1 MILITRPKKDSYELQ
16 QKLKKIKIDSL
27 VQELSSF
34 KILKSRVD
42 LSNSIILITSS
53 RSIDYL
59 VKSKTLETCKKSK
72 FLVIGK
78 TTSMRL
84 RQLGCKR
91 IIVSASNSKELLKKS
106 KLVLKKKE
114 TIKFLCSNIFNKE
127 LLKSLNKLN
136 YNVVS
141 LKVYKTLG
149 IKKLKKSVV
158 RNLKQDKIIAAVFF
172 SQFSLS
178 IFFKLCKTENI
189 ERSTLKKLQYIC
201 ISKRVAY
208 QATQLG
214 YKVHLSKEPTKDS
227 IFKLMKSILPKYKNI

>member
-1 MILITRPKKDSYELQ
+1 MILITRPRKDSYELQ
-16 QKLKKIKIDSL
+16 QKLKKIKIDSFI
-27 VQELSSF
+27 QELSSF
-34 KILKSRVD
+34 KISKSRLD

-84 RQLGCKR
+84 RQLGCKH

-106 KLVLKKKE
+106 KLILKKKE

-127 LLKSLNKLN
+127 LLKSLNKSKFDVEILN
-136 YNVVS
+136 AYE
-141 LKVYKTLG
+141 TLG

-158 RNLKQDKIIAAVFF
+158 RKLKQDKIVAAVFF

-189 ERSTLKKLQYIC
+189 ERSTLKKLHYIC

-227 IFKLMKSILPKYKNI
+227 IFKLLKSILPRYKNI

>member
-34 KILKSRVD
+34 KILKSRID

-141 LKVYKTLG
+141 FKVYKTLG

-158 RNLKQDKIIAAVFF
+158 KNLKQDKIVAAVFF

-189 ERSTLKKLQYIC
+189 KKSTLKKLHYLC

-227 IFKLMKSILPKYKNI
+227 ILKLMKSILPNYKNI

>member
-1 MILITRPKKDSYELQ
+1 
-16 QKLKKIKIDSL
+16 
-27 VQELSSF
+27 
-34 KILKSRVD
+34 
-42 LSNSIILITSS
+42 
-53 RSIDYL
+53 
-59 VKSKTLETCKKSK
+59 
-72 FLVIGK
+72 
-78 TTSMRL
+78 MRL

-91 IIVSASNSKELLKKS
+91 IIVSASNSKELLKKT
-106 KLVLKKKE
+106 KLILKKKD

-127 LLKSLNKLN
+127 LLKSLRKLK
-136 YNVVS
+136 YNVV
-141 LKVYKTLG
+141 LYIAYETLA

-158 RNLKQDKIIAAVFF
+158 RNLKQDKIVAAIFF

-178 IFFKLCKTENI
+178 IFIKLCKTENI
-189 ERSTLKKLQYIC
+189 KNSTLKKLHYLC